1 MYIVVPL
8 MKRLGRA
15 SEAEAEAESES
26 ESESEVEE
34 REMVGREGKRRL
46 GVMGIEIGNGNE
58 DLEKEIPVGNRNN
71 TVSETETRGFGM
83 EENLLL
89 LLREWRSGNGDEDRL
104 RQLTAILWSPDLYC
118 CLLIIGVITGNGMTV
133 YCFQPDSATYV
144 GSKDD
149 FNTKLLLS

>member
-26 ESESEVEE
+26 ESESGVEE

-58 DLEKEIPVGNRNN
+58 DFEREIPVGNRNN

-89 LLREWRSGNGDEDRL
+89 LLLLWEWRSGNGDEDRL
-104 RQLTAILWSPDLYC
+104 RQLTAILRSPVLYSC
-118 CLLIIGVITGNGMTV
+118 PLFLAAQITLLALKCWGKKMEI
-133 YCFQPDSATYV
+133 
-144 GSKDD
+144 
-149 FNTKLLLS
+149 